1 MYHSIYYI
9 KLDQLFQKMNI
20 PKFGYQ
26 DTCVLLQQFSV
37 AKIPIKHCSLY
48 NKTFLSL
55 LTSYYFFSMSYRAV
69 IGRMWQIRGV
79 VSLRS

>member
-1 MYHSIYYI
+1 MYYSIYYI
-9 KLDQLFQKMNI
+9 KLDQLFQNLDI
-20 PKFGYQ
+20 R
-26 DTCVLLQQFSV
+26 TRVLLQQFSV
-37 AKIPIKHCSLY
+37 AKISIKHCSLY

-79 VSLRS
+79 VSPRS